1 MMSNRIAIISDLHI
15 GNNKDS
21 DKFHTIHLA
30 YAHWLKG
37 ILREKNITNIVI
49 AGDYFHNRNSI
60 SLLTL
65 NTGHLFLDILKEF
78 DITIT
83 SGNHCSYYLHN
94 SDISS
99 LSVFKTRKNV
109 HIIDEHVTIMDNIVY
124 CPWGTSID
132 QIPLDSNIV
141 IGHWDVQSFL
151 MSKGKISTH
160 GLKASEI
167 MNKCE
172 IAFSGHYHTAQ
183 QRTYNNKTFYYLGSP
198 MQLNYGESGNENYV
212 HLLNTDTLEVEKIIN
227 DVSPRFHYINNE
239 NDLSLV
245 KGNYVSISYTIG
257 EQGEAWKRL
266 VQSYEPLELKINAI
280 REKVQQT
287 DKVIENFQVI
297 DIGETIK
304 VWPVKNLNNLTE
316 ELKKRVAT
324 KAHNMYATLS

>member
-1 MMSNRIAIISDLHI
+1 MNKALIIGDLHAGKKRNCPI
-15 GNNKDS
+15 FHHTLLEYGEWIKKQARDHNITHIIQMGDVFDNRTQISLSTLDCVSKFFDILEEFTIDIILGNHDCLYNDNTSVHSLMPFK
-21 DKFHTIHLA
+21 KH
-30 YAHWLKG
+30 
-37 ILREKNITNIVI
+37 KNI
-49 AGDYFHNRNSI
+49 
-60 SLLTL
+60 
-65 NTGHLFLDILKEF
+65 ILHE
-78 DITIT
+78 
-83 SGNHCSYYLHN
+83 G
-94 SDISS
+94 
-99 LSVFKTRKNV
+99 
-109 HIIDEHVTIMDNIVY
+109 VTIRNDIVLAG
-124 CPWGTSID
+124 WGVKLD
-132 QIPLDSNIV
+132 QIPPCRLFL
-141 IGHWDVQSFL
+141 GHIDTVGFELQRN
-151 MSKGKISTH
+151 KISTH
-160 GLKASEI
+160 GFKATDLMDKVSG
-167 MNKCE
+167 
-172 IAFSGHYHTAQ
+172 AVFSGHYHLPQ
-183 QRTYNNKTFYYLGSP
+183 VRTYEKKPFFYTGSAFA
-198 MQLNYGESGNENYV
+198 LDWNDVASEKYIY
-212 HLLNTDTLEVEKIIN
+212 LLNTDTLEVEKIIN